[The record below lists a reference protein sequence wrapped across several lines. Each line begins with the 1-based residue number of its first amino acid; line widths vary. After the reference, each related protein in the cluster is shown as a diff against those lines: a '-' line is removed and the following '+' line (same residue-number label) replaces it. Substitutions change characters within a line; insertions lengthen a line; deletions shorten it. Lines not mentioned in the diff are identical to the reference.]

1 MVRRKREPL
10 SKEKLEAKKRYDD
23 AVKEATEKILLPNG
37 EFLDVDEATKVMDEA
52 FEKHGFPEAFRE
64 KVSPSTAESIITLTK
79 ARRARREKKLKQEQE
94 KLNEGR

>member
-23 AVKEATEKILLPNG
+23 AVKEATEKIVLPDG
-37 EFLDVDEATKVMDEA
+37 SFLEVEEATKVMDEA
-52 FEKHGFPEAFRE
+52 FEKHGFPELFRE

-79 ARRARREKKLKQEQE
+79 ARRLRREKRLKREQD